1 MPKNIVLCSDGT
13 GNAAEKN
20 RGTNV
25 FKLFEAVDFQTP
37 ERDSPQPLQVAFY
50 DDGVGTENF
59 KPLKIIGGAFGYGLE
74 RNVRQLYTELARV
87 YEPGD
92 RIYLFG
98 FSRGAFTVRTLA
110 GIIGQV
116 GIVDRVSAGTDAELE
131 RFVKLAFAEH
141 RRCYQRWLSKK
152 LGRKLDPKLA
162 DRFRDRYSVKHPV
175 HAPDG
180 HVRIAFIGV
189 WDTVDAVGFPIDEV
203 SQLWN
208 ALIYPFRAPDTKL
221 NPYVDSAAH
230 AIAIDDERYTFHPVL
245 WDERAERTHRIQ
257 QVWFSGVHSNVG
269 GGYPKQGMS
278 LVSLVW
284 MMDLAERSGLRFVPS
299 ARTLYFELK
308 NVNDKLYD
316 SRSGLASYY
325 RYKPRDIEAVCLAA
339 GIQPKV
345 HLSVIGRIALGVER
359 YSPGNLPNHLEVVSN
374 AHPDIAAAATRLLS
388 GESPRLLSDA
398 RSIVLLRRACHS
410 AVVFLTLFMVACLAW
425 YTVDVPSLR
434 GLGAWDA
441 TVTAVVKLAAL
452 GSSAGI
458 WNAIKSLA
466 ASQTW
471 SVLALGVVWLIMWRL
486 RVRQDQAYAEYWYK
500 RRRALRKL
508 FEALPKADAAYSSE

>member
-13 GNAAEKN
+13 GNSAEKN

-37 ERDSPQPLQVAFY
+37 EPLSNLLLQVAFY

-92 RIYLFG
+92 QIFMFG

-110 GIIGQV
+110 GLISQV
-116 GIVDRVSAGTDAELE
+116 GIVDRVSAGTDSELD
-131 RFVKLAFAEH
+131 RFVKLAFQEH

-152 LGRKLDPKLA
+152 MGRKLDPRQA

-180 HVRIAFIGV
+180 HVRIAFLGV
-189 WDTVDAVGFPIDEV
+189 WDTVDAVGFPVEEV
-203 SQLWN
+203 SRVWN

-221 NPYVDSAAH
+221 SPYVDRAAH
-230 AIAIDDERYTFHPVL
+230 ALAIDDERYTFHPVL
-245 WDERAERTHRIQ
+245 WDERNETTDRIQ

-278 LVSLVW
+278 LVALVW
-284 MMDLAERSGLRFVPS
+284 MMDMAEQCGLRFVPS
-299 ARTLYFELK
+299 VRTLYYELK

-325 RYKPRDIEAVCLAA
+325 RYKPRDIEAKCLAA
-339 GIQPKV
+339 GIKPKI
-345 HLSVIGRIALGVER
+345 HLSVIGRIALGVEA
-359 YSPGNLPNHLEVVSN
+359 YSPGNLPNHIEVVSN
-374 AHPDIAAAATRLLS
+374 AHPAIAAAATRLLEN
-388 GESPRLLSDA
+388 ESPCLLPDTET
-398 RSIVLLRRACHS
+398 IIGLRRACHS
-410 AVVFLTLFMVACLAW
+410 VVVFLTLFMIACVVW
-425 YTVDVPSLR
+425 YTIQPVTWSSLATLDGMKR
-434 GLGAWDA
+434 LFTSLFGLA
-441 TVTAVVKLAAL
+441 
-452 GSSAGI
+452 SMAGI
-458 WNAIKSLA
+458 WKGVEPLLFR
-466 ASQTW
+466 QWW
-471 SVLALGVVWLIMWRL
+471 SVVALAIVLVLSWRL
-486 RVRQDQAYAEYWYK
+486 RSRQDEFYAEFWYK
-500 RRRALRKL
+500 RRRAMRSL
-508 FEALPKADAAYSSE
+508 FEPSVKADAAGL